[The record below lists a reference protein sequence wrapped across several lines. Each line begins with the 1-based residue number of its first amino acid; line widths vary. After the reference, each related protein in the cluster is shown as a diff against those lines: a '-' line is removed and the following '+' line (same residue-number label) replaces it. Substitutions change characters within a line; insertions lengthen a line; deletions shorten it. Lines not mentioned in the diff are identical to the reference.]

1 MTLSDSLPAACHF
14 TALAYRFAFYDT
26 VVRGRVSLVPD
37 TTFTACRSLYTGGFF
52 RAACPESSHVPWPS
66 PVHTRLDIL
75 LSLAGFKLTMRQDS
89 LHVAAC
95 NFASPFWVFH
105 RASPLGSHHQVP
117 ASYEAVWSLPRPDSH
132 RLVVPS
138 FARRAV
144 VGLTLTDNFTAS
156 SLNSLSYTRIWIP
169 SFFCYHSFQ
178 IYEFTDSTKMILLQF
193 DAHWRSA
200 YGFSVDISCT
210 RAGRLYPKAFRIS
223 ACSDVTSVL

>member
-1 MTLSDSLPAACHF
+1 MNKARVLPSTRLCCPRFLGSMTLSDSLPAACHF

-144 VGLTLTDNFTAS
+144 LGLTLTFHVFVPQVGFKVHQVPSNAIITSLLECFYHGRRKRCGHICDFTNNF
-156 SLNSLSYTRIWIP
+156 
-169 SFFCYHSFQ
+169 Q
-178 IYEFTDSTKMILLQF
+178 D
-193 DAHWRSA
+193 
-200 YGFSVDISCT
+200 
-210 RAGRLYPKAFRIS
+210 
-223 ACSDVTSVL
+223 TSPHC